1 MFQLISKIEAL
12 LRPIQRDSE
21 SKILKALFEIIF
33 NLCSSTYKF
42 ELLKSEIP
50 AMLFEILRKNQSI
63 SIRNESLKSICN
75 LTHGLEI
82 ISSEKNNEN
91 HSLLLQNTSM
101 IISMIIKRWYS
112 DTYANITIFLKKV
125 FYFPCENFTHFLPFP
140 INIFPRPKNI
150 KNVFSLIEQTF
161 FIRLT

>member
-82 ISSEKNNEN
+82 ISSEKNNEKD
-91 HSLLLQNTSM
+91 LL
-101 IISMIIKRWYS
+101 
-112 DTYANITIFLKKV
+112 A
-125 FYFPCENFTHFLPFP
+125 
-140 INIFPRPKNI
+140 
-150 KNVFSLIEQTF
+150 
-161 FIRLT
+161 